1 MTMSHAVTMRLLL
14 TQACDEA
21 GDGPEG
27 GRLFDDARV
36 PKYPG
41 EARVLPG

>member
-1 MTMSHAVTMRLLL
+1 MRNAVIMRFRIG
-14 TQACDEA
+14 QACDEA
-21 GDGPEG
+21 GDGSEG

-36 PKYPG
+36 PEYPG